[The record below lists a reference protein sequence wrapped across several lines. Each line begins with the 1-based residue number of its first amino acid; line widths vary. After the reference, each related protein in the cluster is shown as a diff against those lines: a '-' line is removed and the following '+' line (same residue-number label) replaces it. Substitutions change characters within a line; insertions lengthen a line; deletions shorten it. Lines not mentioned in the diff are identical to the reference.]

1 MLSGNKS
8 NMKGVKKM
16 KKVFVGLVI
25 FFASFITI
33 YTIFIWEP
41 KSVADIV
48 NLGGVT
54 NEDVK
59 SENDEKEVESKKKE
73 ESKEVSV
80 DVNPILKVSVED
92 IYNEMPRKDYEE
104 LKKVIT
110 TMSTSDIGMIED
122 AINSEDKE
130 SGITNAISV
139 LKTRLSSEDYEKI
152 KNILSPYV
160 NFNNIKENV

>member
-1 MLSGNKS
+1 
-8 NMKGVKKM
+8 M

-25 FFASFITI
+25 FLASFITI
-33 YTIFIWEP
+33 YTIFFWEP
-41 KSVADIV
+41 KSVEDMV
-48 NLGGVT
+48 NLGAVT
-54 NEDVK
+54 NEDVN
-59 SENDEKEVESKKKE
+59 SENGEKEVESKEEE

-152 KNILSPYV
+152 KSILSPYV

>member
-1 MLSGNKS
+1 
-8 NMKGVKKM
+8 M

-25 FFASFITI
+25 LLASFTTI
-33 YTIFIWEP
+33 YTIFFWEP
-41 KSVADIV
+41 KSVEDMV

-54 NEDVK
+54 NEDVN
-59 SENDEKEVESKKKE
+59 SENGEKEVESKEEE

-80 DVNPILKVSVED
+80 DVDPILKVSVED

-110 TMSTSDIGMIED
+110 TMSTSDIGMIEE
-122 AINSEDKE
+122 AINGEDKE
-130 SGITNAISV
+130 SGMRNAISI

>member
-1 MLSGNKS
+1 
-8 NMKGVKKM
+8 M

-48 NLGGVT
+48 KLGGVT

-152 KNILSPYV
+152 KSILSPYV

>member
-25 FFASFITI
+25 FLASFITI
-33 YTIFIWEP
+33 YTIFIRGP

-139 LKTRLSSEDYEKI
+139 LKSRLSSEDYEKI
-152 KNILSPYV
+152 KSILSPYV

>member
-1 MLSGNKS
+1 
-8 NMKGVKKM
+8 M

-25 FFASFITI
+25 LLASFITM
-33 YTIFIWEP
+33 YTVFFWEP
-41 KSVADIV
+41 KSVEDMV
-48 NLGGVT
+48 NLGAVT

-59 SENDEKEVESKKKE
+59 SENGEKEVESKE
-73 ESKEVSV
+73 EEASKEVSV
-80 DVNPILKVSVED
+80 DVNPILKVSIED
-92 IYNEMPRKDYEE
+92 IYNEMPRKDCEE

-122 AINSEDKE
+122 AINGQDKE
-130 SGITNAISV
+130 SGITNAISI

-152 KNILSPYV
+152 KSILSPYV

>member
-1 MLSGNKS
+1 
-8 NMKGVKKM
+8 M

-25 FFASFITI
+25 ILASVTTI
-33 YTIFIWEP
+33 YTIFFWEP
-41 KSVADIV
+41 KSVEDMV

-54 NEDVK
+54 NEDVN
-59 SENDEKEVESKKKE
+59 SENGEKEVESKEEE

-80 DVNPILKVSVED
+80 EVDPILKVSVED

-104 LKKVIT
+104 VKKVIT

>member
-1 MLSGNKS
+1 
-8 NMKGVKKM
+8 M

-25 FFASFITI
+25 LLASFITM
-33 YTIFIWEP
+33 YTVFFWEP
-41 KSVADIV
+41 KSVEDMV
-48 NLGGVT
+48 NLGAVT
-54 NEDVK
+54 NEDVN
-59 SENDEKEVESKKKE
+59 SENGEKEVESKEEE

-80 DVNPILKVSVED
+80 DVDPILKVSVED

-122 AINSEDKE
+122 AINGKDKE

-152 KNILSPYV
+152 KSILSPYV

>member
-1 MLSGNKS
+1 
-8 NMKGVKKM
+8 M

-25 FFASFITI
+25 LLAGFTTI
-33 YTIFIWEP
+33 YTIFFWEP
-41 KSVADIV
+41 KSVEDMV
-48 NLGGVT
+48 NLGAVT

-59 SENDEKEVESKKKE
+59 SENGKKEVDSRE
-73 ESKEVSV
+73 EEASKEVSV
-80 DVNPILKVSVED
+80 DVNPILKVSVDD

-122 AINSEDKE
+122 SINGEDKE
-130 SGITNAISV
+130 TGITNVISI
-139 LKTRLSSEDYEKI
+139 LKTRLSSDDYEKI
-152 KNILSPYV
+152 KNILSPYI

>member
-1 MLSGNKS
+1 
-8 NMKGVKKM
+8 M

-25 FFASFITI
+25 FLASFITI
-33 YTIFIWEP
+33 YTIFIWEL

-152 KNILSPYV
+152 KSILSPYV

>member
-1 MLSGNKS
+1 
-8 NMKGVKKM
+8 M

-25 FFASFITI
+25 FLAS
-33 YTIFIWEP
+33 FIWEP

-152 KNILSPYV
+152 KSILSPYV

>member
-1 MLSGNKS
+1 
-8 NMKGVKKM
+8 V

-25 FFASFITI
+25 LLASFTTI
-33 YTIFIWEP
+33 YTIFFWEP
-41 KSVADIV
+41 KSVEDMV
-48 NLGGVT
+48 NLGAVT
-54 NEDVK
+54 NEDVN
-59 SENDEKEVESKKKE
+59 SENGEKEVESKEEE

-80 DVNPILKVSVED
+80 DVDPILKVSVED

-122 AINSEDKE
+122 TINGEDKE
-130 SGITNAISV
+130 SGMRNAISI

>member
-1 MLSGNKS
+1 
-8 NMKGVKKM
+8 M

-25 FFASFITI
+25 LLASFTTI
-33 YTIFIWEP
+33 YTIFFWEP
-41 KSVADIV
+41 KSVEDMV
-48 NLGGVT
+48 NLGAVT
-54 NEDVK
+54 NEDVN
-59 SENDEKEVESKKKE
+59 SENGEKEVESKEEE

-80 DVNPILKVSVED
+80 DVDPILKVSVED

-122 AINSEDKE
+122 TINGEDKE
-130 SGITNAISV
+130 SGMRNAISI

-152 KNILSPYV
+152 KNRQYRIILSADTASEV
-160 NFNNIKENV
+160 RQMLSQKRR

>member
-1 MLSGNKS
+1 
-8 NMKGVKKM
+8 M

-25 FFASFITI
+25 FLASFITI

-92 IYNEMPRKDYEE
+92 IYNEMTRKDYEE

-110 TMSTSDIGMIED
+110 TM
-122 AINSEDKE
+122 
-130 SGITNAISV
+130 
-139 LKTRLSSEDYEKI
+139 
-152 KNILSPYV
+152 
-160 NFNNIKENV
+160 

>member
-1 MLSGNKS
+1 
-8 NMKGVKKM
+8 M

-25 FFASFITI
+25 FLASFITI
-33 YTIFIWEP
+33 YTILIWEP

-152 KNILSPYV
+152 KSILSPYV

>member
-1 MLSGNKS
+1 
-8 NMKGVKKM
+8 M

-25 FFASFITI
+25 LLASFTTI
-33 YTIFIWEP
+33 YTIIFWEP
-41 KSVADIV
+41 KSVEDMV
-48 NLGGVT
+48 NLGAVT
-54 NEDVK
+54 NEDVN
-59 SENDEKEVESKKKE
+59 SENGEKEVESKEEE

-80 DVNPILKVSVED
+80 DVDPILKVSVED

-122 AINSEDKE
+122 TINGEDKE
-130 SGITNAISV
+130 SGMRNAISI